1 MSVVEEAR
9 MARSR
14 NALAAVAVSALFT
27 VPAAAQQKESA
38 CTKIEI
44 CYCYNT
50 AVKATIDKNVAFF
63 RAEIA
68 KQRAAGKAIG
78 YLSLPLSSA
87 GGGVYHINAE
97 VSAAAKAAVEKRF
110 GADHVWVSNP
120 AVPESDI
127 PNGGGADYMLMWTQI
142 MEGED
147 GLGAFDFAYFVG
159 PSDFG
164 RFLGLDGVGDM
175 ARIEAYFVKRV
186 ATDPELK
193 KSVEKGLTI
202 QQFRNYYA
210 LRASATISRGAHDE
224 WNIIKVLNE
233 KRRADPKLGI
243 PNQISVLFDGQG
255 RSPAD
260 MEGGTSNGYTGKCTP

>member
-1 MSVVEEAR
+1 MHEISRRAASVVA
-9 MARSR
+9 ATL
-14 NALAAVAVSALFT
+14 LAVTS
-27 VPAAAQQKESA
+27 AAAQEKASA
-38 CTKIEI
+38 CAKIGI
-44 CYCYNT
+44 CYCTNT
-50 AVKATIDKNVAFF
+50 AVKAAIDKNVAYF

-110 GADHVWVSNP
+110 GADQVWVTNP
-120 AVPESDI
+120 AVPESEI

-164 RFLGLDGVGDM
+164 RFLGLTGTGDM
-175 ARIEAYFVKRV
+175 ATIEAYFDKRL
-186 ATDPELK
+186 ATDAELK
-193 KSVEKGLTI
+193 KAVDKGLTK

-224 WNIIKVLNE
+224 WNVIRALND

-243 PNQISVLFDGQG
+243 PNQITMLFDGQG
-255 RSPAD
+255 RSPSD